1 MDDVFE
7 MNDHGEW
14 QFKAPDVPKITFN
27 DIDQKAIDNWATEK
41 EAVYRDM
48 DSRWAEAW
56 KSYQAAIAKPWD
68 DFLTSVEGLI
78 QEGHDQDWKTNE
90 EVFTFICNNTYI
102 DGKSIAEKFPESV
115 EWFKEVKA
123 EADARAEEF
132 SLSQLRAPVKV
143 H

>member
-1 MDDVFE
+1 MD
-7 MNDHGEW
+7 
-14 QFKAPDVPKITFN
+14 A
-27 DIDQKAIDNWATEK
+27 
-41 EAVYRDM
+41 
-48 DSRWAEAW
+48 RWAEAW
-56 KSYQAAIAKPWD
+56 QSYQAAIAKPWD
-68 DFLTSVEGLI
+68 EFLTSVEGLV

-90 EVFTFICNNTYI
+90 EVFTFISNNTFI

-132 SLSQLRAPVKV
+132 SLDQLRAPVKI